1 MNTKAKGSWRER
13 QARKILELAGN
24 VQYSKKRRT
33 RMVKFF
39 PERASYRLT
48 LKEHPGGT
56 PYFLLEPKD
65 RELSI
70 VEQPGW
76 LALELRPGMT
86 YKQAEG
92 VWKTLATIIDGL
104 SYGALKEC
112 PDPD

>member
-1 MNTKAKGSWRER
+1 M
-13 QARKILELAGN
+13 
-24 VQYSKKRRT
+24 
-33 RMVKFF
+33 MKFF
-39 PERASYRLT
+39 SERASYRLT

-86 YKQAEG
+86 GMTYKQAKE
-92 VWKTLATIIDGL
+92 VWHLLDNLIEGL
-104 SYGALKEC
+104 SYAAPKEV